1 MYTRSHEFLSLSC
14 CSTVDKRMTARTAY
28 EAEPS
33 LCSCLCHCTAGH
45 GRTRPLVLVTQVLR
59 TLFKTAAGMHAEN
72 VSLPSATYMQ
82 SSLQLRHGQSILHRI
97 TAMGSYARTAKVVFS
112 FSESIFLVSVLLGSR

>member
-1 MYTRSHEFLSLSC
+1 
-14 CSTVDKRMTARTAY
+14 
-28 EAEPS
+28 
-33 LCSCLCHCTAGH
+33 
-45 GRTRPLVLVTQVLR
+45 
-59 TLFKTAAGMHAEN
+59 MHAEN

-112 FSESIFLVSVLLGSR
+112 FSESIFLVSVLLGRAAVDLY